1 MIEDLH
7 HRMACL
13 SYEETRPMSM
23 MVELTYRCNQ
33 ACRHCYIRGMDTS
46 QELPVERFA
55 DIFSEAADEGIMFAA
70 LSGGEFM
77 LRPDWR
83 AVADRIKSLK
93 LGLRLF
99 TNLTHVDDET
109 ADYIADLGPVF
120 IETTMFSGDPAV
132 HDAFVRLPGAF
143 DATVAAVKRLRARG
157 IPVQLKH
164 EVSED
169 TWPTFESLAKLADD
183 LGTVF
188 AHTIYIGPNLV
199 GRPDPYEVRPS
210 DETVR
215 AYFEWKY
222 NGAKKPRNVVEKDVC
237 GDESAE
243 RRRMGRVVTCMTGR
257 NSAIIGPDGT
267 MYACALLRVPFGNVA
282 DAPFGEVWRSEA
294 AERFRGYENQRA
306 PECENCEYDAICQR
320 CPGYSLLED
329 GGIERRSIEHC
340 RIAGI
345 EAEVIEKLTGVKV
358 S

>member
-1 MIEDLH
+1 MVEDLH

-13 SYEETRPMSM
+13 SYEETRPMST

-46 QELPVERFA
+46 RELPAERFA
-55 DIFSEAADEGIMFAA
+55 DVLSEAADEGIMFAA
-70 LSGGEFM
+70 VSGGEFM
-77 LRPDWR
+77 LRRDWR
-83 AVADRIKSLK
+83 VVTDRAKSLK

-99 TNLTHVDDET
+99 SNLTQVDDET

-120 IETTMFSGDPAV
+120 VETSMFSGDPAV
-132 HDAFVRLPGAF
+132 HDDFVRLPGAF
-143 DATVAAVKRLRARG
+143 EKTVGAIKRLRDRG
-157 IPVQLKH
+157 VPVQLKH

-169 TWPTFESLAKLADD
+169 TWPTFESLEKLADD

-188 AHTIYIGPNLV
+188 
-199 GRPDPYEVRPS
+199 DPYEVRPS

-215 AYFEWKY
+215 AYFEWRY
-222 NGAKKPRNVVEKDVC
+222 NGAKKPENVVEKDVC

-282 DAPFGEVWRSEA
+282 ESPYGEVWRSEA
-294 AERFRGYENQRA
+294 AERFRDYENQRA
-306 PECENCEYDAICQR
+306 PECENCKYDAICQR

-340 RIAGI
+340 RIARI
-345 EAEVIEKLTGVKV
+345 ESEVIERLTGVKV